1 MCSRQVEPEKN
12 IVIPFMALDG
22 SNGNPKWRF
31 SIEEDL
37 TFINLSH
44 PDDNRKRAVQQRIR
58 SHVMTKAG
66 DRRRKKPRRVVIP
79 LEVVDEEEAA
89 TRGLR
94 RVVETTRVLQASS
107 VFAPSLLPNSFQL
120 PAVGSNQRERE
131 LIGFMM
137 AEGDRD
143 YRPFRATWF
152 HFALSD
158 TTAFS
163 LSLATAALYWNN
175 AERLSRAFESD
186 SESMKYYFKSVKE
199 LSRRLDNKTDYLSGG
214 VIASTIGLICY
225 DTYIGNWS
233 RYAMHM
239 DGLERISTLRHG
251 FGGLG
256 SNISLITFWLDLVG
270 AAVLNS
276 RPRFPV
282 PDSMLQFRANDSD
295 LSCSLQILLLRVEE
309 TYTDLLSLFD
319 GLRLLGSLVATVNRR
334 GDSIDF
340 WRHEVEIVTML
351 GTVSHHLLSMPSL
364 PELSNMR
371 SDDGPVIV
379 QEMVRLAGLM
389 ILSKLKRLASHNYS
403 DMPRL
408 QQRFLALL
416 DLPRLQ
422 ISWEL
427 QQLRT
432 WAFVI
437 GISLAEAETKDAI
450 AANLH
455 DLVPDMGFPNL
466 EAMVYP
472 SWTTSLLCF
481 SMDFKLTT
489 EEEKNTADITPA
501 VYDSWFH
508 VNGYFSW
515 EKEWSNYQSNG
526 ATGVIANSIFLFMN

>member
-1 MCSRQVEPEKN
+1 MGSRQVQPEKN
-12 IVIPFMALDG
+12 FVIPLMDPDG
-22 SNGNPKWRF
+22 GNGNPKWRF

-44 PDDNRKRAVQQRIR
+44 PDDNRRRVVQQRIR

-89 TRGLR
+89 SRGLR
-94 RVVETTRVLQASS
+94 RVVEPRRVLQASS
-107 VFAPSLLPNSFQL
+107 VFAPSLLPSSFQL
-120 PAVGSNQRERE
+120 PAVGSNKRERE

-137 AEGDRD
+137 AEADRD

-186 SESMKYYFKSVKE
+186 SESIKYYFKSVKE
-199 LSRRLDNKTDYLSGG
+199 LSRRLDSETDCLSGG
-214 VIASTIGLICY
+214 VIATTVGLICY

-233 RYAMHM
+233 RYTMHM
-239 DGLERISTLRHG
+239 DGLEMISTLRLG
-251 FGGLG
+251 FDGLG
-256 SNISLITFWLDLVG
+256 SNLSLMAFWLDLVG

-282 PDSMLQFRANDSD
+282 PGSMLQFRANDSD
-295 LSCSLQILLLRVEE
+295 LSYSLQILLLRLEE
-309 TYTDLLSLFD
+309 TYSDLLSLFD

-334 GDSIDF
+334 GDIIGF
-340 WRHEVEIVTML
+340 WRDEVEIVTML

-364 PELSNMR
+364 LEVSNRR

-416 DLPRLQ
+416 DLPCLR

-427 QQLRT
+427 QQLRA

-437 GISLAEAETKDAI
+437 GVSLAEAETKDAI

-455 DLVPDMGFPNL
+455 DLLPDMGFPNF
-466 EAMVYP
+466 EAMVGETKQLMWLNLVP
-472 SWTTSLLCF
+472 
-481 SMDFKLTT
+481 
-489 EEEKNTADITPA
+489 DIGAGGFRLYRPN
-501 VYDSWFH
+501 SR
-508 VNGYFSW
+508 
-515 EKEWSNYQSNG
+515 
-526 ATGVIANSIFLFMN
+526 ATGDSERYCDGNIAASFDGNPALQIKET